1 MKSKANLKGHPI
13 HPILVGFPIAFFV
26 GTLVFDLLAFVND
39 SGMLWQ
45 TGKYLEIAGIVSA
58 AMAAVP
64 GIIDYIFTVPPE
76 SSAKSRAAKHGI
88 LNVSMLIIF
97 IVALMIREEDA
108 SLSVILLEGG
118 GVVLLSISGWLG
130 GTLVYRNQIGVN
142 PRYAHAGK
150 WKEAYFSQ
158 KNGQVEVAAAGELK
172 TDQMKLLHFP
182 GRRIVLARHD
192 NGYAAFDD
200 RCTHRGGSLAGGAM
214 VCGTVQCPWHGS
226 QFDSETGEVKAGPAR
241 EKIKLYPL
249 TERTGKIYIHL
260 E

>member
-97 IVALMIREEDA
+97 IVALIIREEDA
-108 SLSVILLEGG
+108 SMSVILLEGG
-118 GVVLLSISGWLG
+118 GVVLLSISGWL
-130 GTLVYRNQIGVN
+130 
-142 PRYAHAGK
+142 
-150 WKEAYFSQ
+150 S
-158 KNGQVEVAAAGELK
+158 
-172 TDQMKLLHFP
+172 
-182 GRRIVLARHD
+182 
-192 NGYAAFDD
+192 
-200 RCTHRGGSLAGGAM
+200 
-214 VCGTVQCPWHGS
+214 
-226 QFDSETGEVKAGPAR
+226 
-241 EKIKLYPL
+241 
-249 TERTGKIYIHL
+249 
-260 E
+260 